1 MRQHRTPFPLPNTEP
16 PALLKQA
23 LTFVIWV
30 VCGGLLGTALPASAL
45 GRLAQVE
52 IVDRADGRVLPVY
65 AKDGQRWVVGTPGRE
80 YAVRIRNAG
89 GARILAVTSVD
100 GVNVVSGETASPHQS
115 GYVLDGYGSVEIA
128 GWRKTLARTA
138 AFYFTELPDAYA
150 ARTGRPEHVGVIGVA
165 VFRER
170 PQPIAWPD
178 RAGKLAGDA
187 RHDSG
192 AAEGAAPPAARAR
205 QEAAGRADDA
215 GGDDRARASV
225 MPGAPLG
232 TGHGRSESSRAEVVR
247 FERDGTHPAETITI
261 RYDSRENLVAMGV
274 LPPPV
279 VGRAPDAFPAWT
291 PRFVPDP
298 PRR

>member
-1 MRQHRTPFPLPNTEP
+1 MRQTWKSFSNP
-16 PALLKQA
+16 PAEPSPLRKYA
-23 LTFVIWV
+23 LTAVG
-30 VCGGLLGTALPASAL
+30 CALFGALAAATVPAWGL
-45 GRLAQVE
+45 GRLADVE
-52 IVDRADGRVLPVY
+52 IVDRADGRALPVY
-65 AKDGQRWVVGTPGRE
+65 AKDGRHWVVGTPGRE

-100 GVNVVSGETASPHQS
+100 GVNVVSGETASPEQS

-128 GWRKTLARTA
+128 GWRKSLARTA

-170 PQPIAWPD
+170 PQPIAWAD

-225 MPGAPLG
+225 VPGAPLG

-247 FERDGTHPAETITI
+247 FERDGAHPAETITI
-261 RYDSRENLVAMGV
+261 RYDRRENLVAMGV